1 MEMVRKWTCV
11 LWAALLVSMAVPAAG
26 QSLAQ
31 AAALA
36 RKGPAIAPEFRADI
50 ERLMEITGVSRM
62 ATQMAT
68 TVADAFLSSL
78 QESNPSVPPRV
89 IQVVRDVLTT
99 EFSNAFNGQEM
110 KGQQVS
116 LYAKYFTHEEVK
128 GLIAFNESELGKKA
142 ISVMPNLTREGAA
155 IGERWGDANMPR
167 VLQVMEKRLKAEGL
181 MPADASLR

>member
-1 MEMVRKWTCV
+1 
-11 LWAALLVSMAVPAAG
+11 VSMAVPAAG

-50 ERLMEITGVSRM
+50 ERLMELTGVSRM

-68 TVADAFLSSL
+68 TVADAFLKSL

-89 IQVVRDVLTT
+89 IEVVRDVLAT
-99 EFSNAFNGQEM
+99 EFSTAFNGPDI
-110 KGQQVS
+110 KNQQVG

-128 GLIAFNESELGKKA
+128 GLIAFNQSDLGKKA
-142 ISVMPNLTREGAA
+142 ISVMPSLTGEGAA
-155 IGERWGDANMPR
+155 IGERWGQQNMPR

-181 MPADASLR
+181 MPANASLQ